1 MWSGELSASAK
12 AILHQHAVQG
22 DITDAQHAI
31 WYIPSCYS
39 APVAETQYFI

>member
-1 MWSGELSASAK
+1 VLWSGELAQAAL

-31 WYIPSCYS
+31 W
-39 APVAETQYFI
+39 

>member
-1 MWSGELSASAK
+1 MTTWSGKMSKSAK

-31 WYIPSCYS
+31 WSVWLDI
-39 APVAETQYFI
+39 I

>member
-1 MWSGELSASAK
+1 MMQEEATMWRGELSPAAH

-31 WYIPSCYS
+31 WWL
-39 APVAETQYFI
+39 F